1 MKSIV
6 YLVTGNGM
14 GSTSEIALKHKLV
27 TTFLTLIADQT
38 PLPSAICFYTD
49 GVRLA
54 CEGSPVLAQLQKLE
68 SLGVRLVL
76 CQTCLKYFELENQVK
91 VGIVGGMGDIVT
103 YMTQADQ
110 VITL

>member
-6 YLVTGNGM
+6 YLVTSNGM
-14 GSTSEIALKHKLV
+14 GTTSEADLKHKLV

-68 SLGVRLVL
+68 SLGVRMVL
-76 CQTCLKYFELENQVK
+76 CQTCLKYFELEGQVK
-91 VGIVGGMGDIVT
+91 VGIVGGMGDIIT
-103 YMTQADQ
+103 CMTQADQ

>member
-6 YLVTGNGM
+6 YLVTSNGM
-14 GSTSEIALKHKLV
+14 GSTSEAALKHKLV

-54 CEGSPVLAQLQKLE
+54 CADSPVLEQLQKLE
-68 SLGVRLVL
+68 SLGVRLIL
-76 CQTCLKYFELENQVK
+76 CQTCLKYFDLESQVK
-91 VGIVGGMGDIVT
+91 VGIVGGMGDIIT
-103 YMTQADQ
+103 CMAQADQ